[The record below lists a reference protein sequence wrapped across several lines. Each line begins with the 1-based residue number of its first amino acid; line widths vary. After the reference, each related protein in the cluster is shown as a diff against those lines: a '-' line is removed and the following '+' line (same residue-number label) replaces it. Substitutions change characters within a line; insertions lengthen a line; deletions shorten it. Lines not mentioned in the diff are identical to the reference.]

1 MTRTCPLLRAPT
13 GLARVGNTAVT
24 AAPAT
29 LPTPTAVP
37 TGLLDPVTSP
47 SVELHPLLHRP
58 QQASTH
64 YRPLPRISLAARD
77 NAALRYVSSPTADV
91 MVAEQGSPS

>member
-1 MTRTCPLLRAPT
+1 MTRSCPLLRAPT

-37 TGLLDPVTSP
+37 TGLLDTVASP
-47 SVELHPLLHRP
+47 SVDRHPLLHRP
-58 QQASTH
+58 QQAATRLADSA
-64 YRPLPRISLAARD
+64 RISLAARD
-77 NAALRYVSSPTADV
+77 NPALRHVPSPTAEV